1 LDEDQEIIL
10 VGLYHR
16 MEIWN
21 PSKWRRYIAQSEERY
36 EQNMPKIL
44 NLL

>member
-1 LDEDQEIIL
+1 
-10 VGLYHR
+10 LYHR

-21 PSKWRRYIAQSEERY
+21 PSTWRRYIGQSEERY
-36 EQNMPKIL
+36 EQNMSKIL